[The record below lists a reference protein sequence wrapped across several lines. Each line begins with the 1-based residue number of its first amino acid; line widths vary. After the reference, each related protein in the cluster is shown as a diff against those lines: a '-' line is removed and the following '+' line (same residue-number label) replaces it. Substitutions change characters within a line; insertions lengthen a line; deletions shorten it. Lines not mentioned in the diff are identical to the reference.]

1 MKTYMFDR
9 CIVFASIIQC
19 STNDPLRLSYF
30 TAAWVPRARKT
41 WPNLTINAYKSWSFG
56 FYILHNTRRAQYTG
70 HCMSITHHGV
80 HTPLHTFH

>member
-56 FYILHNTRRAQYTG
+56 FYILHNTRRAQYTAPISKKFLISTQ
-70 HCMSITHHGV
+70 MQ
-80 HTPLHTFH
+80 FF